1 MKGEEIYELAKESP
15 VVNYVIPLAFVNT
28 APRISY
34 KFKWRAEFWYYIQNI
49 KNSTIYAPRF
59 YISMEIPSGHLI
71 EFQTFDTEECIGNCS
86 ELKSN
91 QFYGVLNNYLEYC
104 ETVITQTPN
113 ESILF
118 ELDKKWKNT
127 LPKALMEW
135 FIKNSLFKEEKFY
148 TEKIKKNVQSKNR
161 KELLAKKLAEA
172 ISINDK
178 KAIQQI
184 KLAIRNGGN
193 ESEIY

>member
-1 MKGEEIYELAKESP
+1 MKGKEIYELAKESP
-15 VVNYVIPLAFVNT
+15 AVNYIIPLAFVNT

-34 KFKWRAEFWYYIQNI
+34 KFKWKAEFWYYKQNI
-49 KNSTIYAPRF
+49 KNGTIYAPRF
-59 YISMEIPSGHLI
+59 YLSMEIPSGHLI
-71 EFQTFDTEECIGNCS
+71 EFQTLDTEECIGNGS
-86 ELKSN
+86 ELKSK
-91 QFYGVLNNYLEYC
+91 QFYDVLNNYLEDC
-104 ETVITQTPN
+104 EIAITQSPN
-113 ESILF
+113 EDILF

-135 FIKNSLFKEEKFY
+135 FVKNSLFKEEKFY
-148 TEKIKKNVQSKNR
+148 TEKIIKNSKSINR

-184 KLAIRNGGN
+184 KLEIRNGGN

>member
-1 MKGEEIYELAKESP
+1 MKGKEIYELAKDSP
-15 VVNYVIPLAFVNT
+15 VANYVIPLTFINT

-59 YISMEIPSGHLI
+59 YLSMEILSGHLI
-71 EFQTFDTEECIGNCS
+71 EFQTFDTKECIGNFS

-91 QFYGVLNNYLEYC
+91 QFYDILNEYLECC
-104 ETVITQTPN
+104 ETVITQVPN
-113 ESILF
+113 EDTLSW
-118 ELDKKWKNT
+118 LDKKWKNT
-127 LPKALMEW
+127 LPSSLMEW
-135 FIKNSLFKEEKFY
+135 FVKNSLFKEENLY
-148 TEKIKKNVQSKNR
+148 TEKIIKNSKSINNI
-161 KELLAKKLAEA
+161 ELLAKKLTEA